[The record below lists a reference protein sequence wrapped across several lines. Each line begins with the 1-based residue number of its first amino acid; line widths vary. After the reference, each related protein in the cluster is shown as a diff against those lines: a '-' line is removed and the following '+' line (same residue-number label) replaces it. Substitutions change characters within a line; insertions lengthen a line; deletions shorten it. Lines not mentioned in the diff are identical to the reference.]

1 MAEEKKSVQAEVEV
15 TETETEKK
23 ATSAEKKAAKTEKKA
38 KNNAPKKQNWFVRLF
53 KKIAKFFKDLPGE
66 MKKVV
71 WTPKAELGKS
81 SKLVIISV
89 IAVCISI
96 AVIDLCSSWLIN
108 TIAGLIG

>member
-1 MAEEKKSVQAEVEV
+1 M
-15 TETETEKK
+15 
-23 ATSAEKKAAKTEKKA
+23 
-38 KNNAPKKQNWFVRLF
+38 KNNVFVRIW
-53 KKIAKFFKDLPGE
+53 KKICKFFSDTKGE
-66 MKKVV
+66 LKKVS
-71 WTPKAELGKS
+71 WTPKAELSKS

>member
-1 MAEEKKSVQAEVEV
+1 M
-15 TETETEKK
+15 
-23 ATSAEKKAAKTEKKA
+23 
-38 KNNAPKKQNWFVRLF
+38 KNNVFVRIW
-53 KKIAKFFKDLPGE
+53 KKVCKFFSDTKGE
-66 MKKVV
+66 LKKVS
-71 WTPKAELGKS
+71 WTPKAELSKS